1 MIIKKVDTFYPK
13 NQTEWRGWLK
23 ENHAS
28 LSSIWLI
35 FYKKSSPK
43 SSISWSQAVDEALCF
58 GWIDSKKQTID
69 KDSYRQFFSRRKPNS
84 TWSKIN
90 KEKVKTFI
98 ANGQMTPAGLN
109 SIAIAKENG
118 SWSMLD
124 SVEALIIPDD
134 LEQEFNKH
142 TGAKEYYQNLNKSH
156 KKQILYWIVAA
167 KREETR
173 RKRITEIAHLA
184 GKNEKPKHII

>member
-1 MIIKKVDTFYPK
+1 MTHKKDDTFYPK
-13 NQTEWRGWLK
+13 SQTEWRAWLE
-23 ENHAS
+23 ENHVS
-28 LSSIWLI
+28 QPSVWLI

-43 SSISWSQAVDEALCF
+43 PSILWSDAVDEALCF

-98 ANGQMTPAGLN
+98 ANGQMTPAGLK

-118 SWSMLD
+118 SWSILD
-124 SVEALIIPDD
+124 SVEALIVPDN
-134 LEQEFNKH
+134 LEHEFSKH
-142 TGAKEYYQNLNKSH
+142 AGAKEYYQSLNKSH
-156 KKQILYWIVAA
+156 KKQVLYWIVAA

-173 RKRITEIAHLA
+173 MKRISEIAHLA
-184 GKNEKPKHII
+184 GQNKRPKHII